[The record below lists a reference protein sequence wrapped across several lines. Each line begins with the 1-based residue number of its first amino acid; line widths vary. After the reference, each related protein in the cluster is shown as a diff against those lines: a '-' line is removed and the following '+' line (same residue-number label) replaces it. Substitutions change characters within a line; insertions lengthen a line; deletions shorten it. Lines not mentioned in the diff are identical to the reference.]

1 MHQEHK
7 SCGCG
12 HEHGHKGC
20 GCGHD
25 HRHEHGDCGCKG
37 NGHTK
42 ACACGHD
49 HGTSPAQKADSTGCG
64 CGKHHGEDDSGG
76 GGDDA
81 SGHPHPTPAG
91 GNAACSK
98 QEPAGACHDEIM
110 QQKEHCGCGHDHDH
124 DHGQEHC
131 GCGHDH
137 DHGHGHEHCGCGHD
151 HDHDHGHE
159 HCGCGHDHGHGH
171 GHEHCG
177 CGHDHGHSHGF
188 ELEHSCGCGHDHGH
202 SHGGARFPWPV
213 AVAVPLFVAGLL
225 LEDMYSTAA
234 LLAAYVLAGFAPI
247 WAAVKNAVRGNLFDE
262 NFLMTIASLGA
273 VVIGEYPEACAVML
287 LYRLGEYLQNRA
299 VDSSMRS
306 IDALLELRP
315 ERARLLENGEERD
328 VNADR
333 LRPGDLIVVRP
344 GDKVAADGVVREGGS
359 YLDLSALTG
368 ESAPVAVSVG
378 DTVLSGGINRDG
390 LLTVEVTHA
399 ADASTAA
406 RVIRLV
412 EQASR
417 EKAPTEN
424 FITKFSRWYTP
435 AVCALAALLVVILGG
450 FGIQS
455 WGDAFY
461 NACVLLVVSCPCAL
475 AISVPLG
482 FFAGLGAAS
491 RRGVLFKGGNYLE
504 ALGEVKHFVVDKT
517 GTLTTGKLRV
527 ETVEPAGTD
536 KQHLLETAAA
546 AEASSNHPVAQAILE
561 ACPDHPE
568 ASEVKE
574 LAGRGISCM
583 VEGRSVLC
591 GNARLL
597 KENGIEV
604 PDESA
609 TCVHV
614 ACDGVYLGHITVRD
628 ELRDDAVQTLRRLRE
643 LGVETVTMLTGDN
656 ARAAAPVAQA
666 AGVDRVFASLLPQDK
681 VSRLADIKREAKKG
695 AKTAFVGDGINDA
708 PVLAMADV
716 GISMGMGTAA
726 AIEASDVVLTEEK
739 LGGLTSAM
747 EISIATRR
755 TVRQNIVFSLGV
767 KLAVMAFAAVGH
779 ATMWAAVFA
788 DVGVAM
794 LAILNSAR
802 LLAKK

>member
-1 MHQEHK
+1 M
-7 SCGCG
+7 
-12 HEHGHKGC
+12 
-20 GCGHD
+20 
-25 HRHEHGDCGCKG
+25 
-37 NGHTK
+37 
-42 ACACGHD
+42 
-49 HGTSPAQKADSTGCG
+49 
-64 CGKHHGEDDSGG
+64 
-76 GGDDA
+76 
-81 SGHPHPTPAG
+81 
-91 GNAACSK
+91 
-98 QEPAGACHDEIM
+98 
-110 QQKEHCGCGHDHDH
+110 
-124 DHGQEHC
+124 
-131 GCGHDH
+131 
-137 DHGHGHEHCGCGHD
+137 
-151 HDHDHGHE
+151 
-159 HCGCGHDHGHGH
+159 
-171 GHEHCG
+171 
-177 CGHDHGHSHGF
+177 
-188 ELEHSCGCGHDHGH
+188 
-202 SHGGARFPWPV
+202 

-574 LAGRGISCM
+574 LAGRGISC
-583 VEGRSVLC
+583 VVGGRSVLC

-726 AIEASDVVLTEEK
+726 AIEASDAVLTEEK

>member
-1 MHQEHK
+1 MMMHQEHK

-81 SGHPHPTPAG
+81 SGHLHPTPAG

-124 DHGQEHC
+124 DHG
-131 GCGHDH
+131 
-137 DHGHGHEHCGCGHD
+137 HGHGRRHGFVLEHS
-151 HDHDHGHE
+151 
-159 HCGCGHDHGHGH
+159 
-171 GHEHCG
+171 CG

-546 AEASSNHPVAQAILE
+546 AEAS
-561 ACPDHPE
+561 
-568 ASEVKE
+568 
-574 LAGRGISCM
+574 
-583 VEGRSVLC
+583 
-591 GNARLL
+591 
-597 KENGIEV
+597 
-604 PDESA
+604 
-609 TCVHV
+609 
-614 ACDGVYLGHITVRD
+614 
-628 ELRDDAVQTLRRLRE
+628 
-643 LGVETVTMLTGDN
+643 
-656 ARAAAPVAQA
+656 
-666 AGVDRVFASLLPQDK
+666 
-681 VSRLADIKREAKKG
+681 
-695 AKTAFVGDGINDA
+695 
-708 PVLAMADV
+708 
-716 GISMGMGTAA
+716 
-726 AIEASDVVLTEEK
+726 
-739 LGGLTSAM
+739 
-747 EISIATRR
+747 
-755 TVRQNIVFSLGV
+755 
-767 KLAVMAFAAVGH
+767 
-779 ATMWAAVFA
+779 
-788 DVGVAM
+788 
-794 LAILNSAR
+794 
-802 LLAKK
+802 

>member
-12 HEHGHKGC
+12 HEHSHKGC

-110 QQKEHCGCGHDHDH
+110 QQKEHCGCGHDH
-124 DHGQEHC
+124 
-131 GCGHDH
+131 
-137 DHGHGHEHCGCGHD
+137 GHG
-151 HDHDHGHE
+151 HGHE

-177 CGHDHGHSHGF
+177 CGHDHGHGHGHEHCGCGHDHGHGHGF

-202 SHGGARFPWPV
+202 SHGGARFPWPA

-315 ERARLLENGEERD
+315 ERARLLENGEERE

-368 ESAPVAVSVG
+368 ESAPVAVAVG

-546 AEASSNHPVAQAILE
+546 AEAFSNHPVAQAILE

-614 ACDGVYLGHITVRD
+614 ARDGDYLGHITVRD

-726 AIEASDVVLTEEK
+726 AIEASDVVLTEER

-755 TVRQNIVFSLGV
+755 TVRENIVFSLGV

-802 LLAKK
+802 LLRKR

>member
-12 HEHGHKGC
+12 HEHSHKGC

-110 QQKEHCGCGHDHDH
+110 QQKEHCGCGHDH
-124 DHGQEHC
+124 
-131 GCGHDH
+131 
-137 DHGHGHEHCGCGHD
+137 GHG
-151 HDHDHGHE
+151 HGHE

-177 CGHDHGHSHGF
+177 CGHDHGHGHGHEHCGCGHDHGHGHGF

-202 SHGGARFPWPV
+202 SHGGARFPWPA

-315 ERARLLENGEERD
+315 ERARLLENGEERE

-368 ESAPVAVSVG
+368 ESAPVAVAVG

-527 ETVEPAGTD
+527 ETVERRAQT
-536 KQHLLETAAA
+536 
-546 AEASSNHPVAQAILE
+546 SST
-561 ACPDHPE
+561 CW
-568 ASEVKE
+568 
-574 LAGRGISCM
+574 R
-583 VEGRSVLC
+583 
-591 GNARLL
+591 RLL
-597 KENGIEV
+597 LPRPFPTTPWPRPFWRPAPTIPRQARSRSWRGAASPVWSRAEV
-604 PDESA
+604 CCAAMQGCSKKTGLRCPTSRPPASMWPATEIIWDILRSGMSCAMTRCRHCAGCVSSA
-609 TCVHV
+609 WRPSPC
-614 ACDGVYLGHITVRD
+614 
-628 ELRDDAVQTLRRLRE
+628 
-643 LGVETVTMLTGDN
+643 
-656 ARAAAPVAQA
+656 
-666 AGVDRVFASLLPQDK
+666 
-681 VSRLADIKREAKKG
+681 
-695 AKTAFVGDGINDA
+695 
-708 PVLAMADV
+708 
-716 GISMGMGTAA
+716 
-726 AIEASDVVLTEEK
+726 
-739 LGGLTSAM
+739 
-747 EISIATRR
+747 
-755 TVRQNIVFSLGV
+755 
-767 KLAVMAFAAVGH
+767 
-779 ATMWAAVFA
+779 
-788 DVGVAM
+788 
-794 LAILNSAR
+794 
-802 LLAKK
+802 